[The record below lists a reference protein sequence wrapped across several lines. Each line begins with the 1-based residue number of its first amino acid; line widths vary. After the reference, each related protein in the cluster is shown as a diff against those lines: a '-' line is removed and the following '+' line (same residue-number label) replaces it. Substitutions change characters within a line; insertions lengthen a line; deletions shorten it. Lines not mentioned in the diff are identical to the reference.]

1 MDVLASISV
10 IIAAITFAAGVYA
23 WKREYVGKRRIELAQ
38 SVLAMFY
45 EADEAIMAIRNE
57 SGYEDEGNTRKRCE
71 EETPRES
78 KILDQD
84 YVVFERYQARVKLF
98 AEIRSNKYQFMAVF
112 GKECGEPF
120 DELNKAVT
128 KILLAGRALARFHRQ
143 IEHESKTGQAH
154 KKLSELIREKE
165 SVFWYEEDEDDQIVP
180 VVSAAIKQIEEVVQ
194 RETANLEGLLSKL
207 WRRMSK
213 SG

>member
-10 IIAAITFAAGVYA
+10 IIAALSFAVGFYA

-45 EADEAIMAIRNE
+45 EAYDAIMAIRNE
-57 SGYEDEGNTRKRCE
+57 GGYEGEGRTQKQSENDEPDR
-71 EETPRES
+71 
-78 KILDQD
+78 LDQD
-84 YVVFERYQARVKLF
+84 YVVFERYQARANLF

-112 GKECGEPF
+112 GKEYGEPF
-120 DELNKAVT
+120 DELKKAVN
-128 KILLAGRALARFHRQ
+128 KILFAAKALNRYQRQ
-143 IEHESKTGQAH
+143 MQRVGLPESVQE
-154 KKLSELIREKE
+154 KLSDSIRENE
-165 SVFWYEEDEDDQIVP
+165 SVIWYEEDKGDPIVP
-180 VVSAAIKQIEEVVQ
+180 VVSAAIEQIEEVVQ